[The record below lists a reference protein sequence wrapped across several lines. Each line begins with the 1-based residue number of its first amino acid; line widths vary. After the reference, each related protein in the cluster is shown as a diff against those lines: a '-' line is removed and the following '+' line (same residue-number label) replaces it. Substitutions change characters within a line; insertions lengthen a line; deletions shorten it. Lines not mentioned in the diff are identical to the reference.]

1 MIPSPEFLLNAD
13 RVRDR
18 IRAAKEPLVTAVA
31 ALQDSGS
38 PALAD
43 GYEPCAPRG
52 KSVGRAFGRAYA
64 ATMDGLLEEL
74 FASALAATGVGTA
87 GIALAGVGS
96 YGRGAMAYGA
106 DLDLRIL
113 STDL

>member
-52 KSVGRAFGRAYA
+52 KEDR
-64 ATMDGLLEEL
+64 
-74 FASALAATGVGTA
+74 
-87 GIALAGVGS
+87 
-96 YGRGAMAYGA
+96 
-106 DLDLRIL
+106 
-113 STDL
+113 